1 MREAAPPR
9 RKIADNIAVAAQ
21 NVLVGA
27 KPLQP
32 HRAARVN
39 FTRGNADLRA
49 EAVAITVGEARRA
62 VMLHAR
68 GIHQC

>member
-9 RKIADNIAVAAQ
+9 RKIADNIAMAAQ

-32 HRAARVN
+32 LGPRA
-39 FTRGNADLRA
+39 
-49 EAVAITVGEARRA
+49 
-62 VMLHAR
+62 
-68 GIHQC
+68 